1 MESGRGRPL
10 NSLKDS
16 AFRKLLDSPK
26 QNGGKVE
33 RENHQVMLQKCS

>member
-10 NSLKDS
+10 NSQDS